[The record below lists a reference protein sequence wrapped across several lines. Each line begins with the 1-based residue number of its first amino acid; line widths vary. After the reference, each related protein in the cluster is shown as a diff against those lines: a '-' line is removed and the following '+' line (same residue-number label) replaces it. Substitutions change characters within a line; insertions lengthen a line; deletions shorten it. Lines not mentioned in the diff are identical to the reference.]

1 MSWFTDAQ
9 YKPAAAVCEC
19 PDGTYDI
26 MIVDIKIETYQ
37 GNNVMAVYLNINC
50 PQWNKI
56 PYKHALYQGDN
67 FDYGFSRLCDCF
79 GVKLED
85 VVGGNWQPFVNKIG
99 RAEFSHQKQKKV
111 VTGYDQAGRP
121 IEEWKT
127 EKSQYANAKLIA
139 KGQPQ
144 QQQPQQQQA
153 AAPSAYEQ
161 PLSGADAAGMAQAF
175 GSPSNTPVY

>member
-1 MSWFTDAQ
+1 
-9 YKPAAAVCEC
+9 
-19 PDGTYDI
+19 
-26 MIVDIKIETYQ
+26 
-37 GNNVMAVYLNINC
+37 
-50 PQWNKI
+50 
-56 PYKHALYQGDN
+56 
-67 FDYGFSRLCDCF
+67 
-79 GVKLED
+79 
-85 VVGGNWQPFVNKIG
+85 KIG